1 MSSSSINMV
10 EQLLAAAD
18 AAAKS
23 LARSRTL
30 RLVSMFHGRPLK
42 TALRVSDAIRAAHTQ
57 LMQARR
63 EEAALT
69 LRGMQGLLL
78 HVEARGLAPDLIFDV
93 GAHRGHWTRL
103 ATAVFPNARVVM
115 VEPQAEMEAELSE
128 LCRSGRHEWIRA
140 GAGARPG
147 DAILGIYGDAD
158 LVGSSYVADYLPPGG
173 TWRATSIVTLDSLA
187 NARGIPDVVKLDVQ
201 GFELEVLKGA
211 EALFGSTELFI
222 VEVYFFRFSKRMS
235 LVSEVVRFMA
245 DRGYEIYDVAE
256 ILPRPWDGALGQ
268 ADIAFARREG
278 ILRNTNSWSGALP
291 ASWEQNT
298 ETE

>member
-1 MSSSSINMV
+1 MV

-18 AAAKS
+18 AAAMS

-78 HVEARGLAPDLIFDV
+78 HVEAKGLAPDLIFDV

-103 ATAVFPNARVVM
+103 ATAVFPNACVVM

-140 GAGARPG
+140 GAGSRLG

-187 NARGIPDVVKLDVQ
+187 NARGIPDVVKVDVQ

-222 VEVYFFRFSKRMS
+222 VEVNFFRFYKKVS
-235 LVSEVVRFMA
+235 LVSEVVGFMA

-268 ADIAFARREG
+268 ADMAFARREG

-291 ASWEQNT
+291 ASWEPTPNSDGH
-298 ETE
+298 

>member
-1 MSSSSINMV
+1 MIDIV

-18 AAAKS
+18 AAAMS
-23 LARSRTL
+23 LGRSRTL
-30 RLVSMFHGRPLK
+30 RLVSIFHGAPLK
-42 TALRVSDAIRAAHTQ
+42 TALRVSDAIRAARTQ

-63 EEAALT
+63 EETVPNISGAPQHLT

-78 HVEARGLAPDLIFDV
+78 HVQARGLAPDLIFDI

-103 ATAVFPNARVVM
+103 ATAVFPSACIVM
-115 VEPQAEMEAELSE
+115 VEPQAEMEPELSE

-140 GAGARPG
+140 GAGARTG
-147 DAILGIYGDAD
+147 DAILGIYGNAD
-158 LVGSSYVADYLPPGG
+158 LVGSSYVADDLPPGG

-201 GFELEVLKGA
+201 GFELEVLKGS

-222 VEVYFFRFSKRMS
+222 VEVNFFRFYKRTP

-278 ILRNTNSWSGALP
+278 ILRDTNSWSAMGY
-291 ASWEQNT
+291 
-298 ETE
+298 